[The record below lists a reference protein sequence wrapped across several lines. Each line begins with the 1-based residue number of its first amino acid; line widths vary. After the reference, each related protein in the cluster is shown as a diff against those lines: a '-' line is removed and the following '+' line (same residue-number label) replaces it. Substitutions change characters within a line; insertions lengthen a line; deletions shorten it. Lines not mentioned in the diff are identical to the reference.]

1 MDLIL
6 QETIDKP
13 NLIIIDEMKNLD
25 DIEMKDGKIGLGRL
39 RNSLDKFEMNEL
51 EKNKW
56 WDRNIKKQWKRK

>member
-6 QETIDKP
+6 QETIDKS

-51 EKNKW
+51 EKNK
-56 WDRNIKKQWKRK
+56 